1 MIVDVAVVEQSTGDY
16 GVTAG
21 YSTQDGILGEVSV
34 TERNFL
40 GRGQYVRAA
49 IGASGSGKTFD
60 FSFTEPRFMG
70 LKVSSGFDVYHHIAN
85 QTDNTLY
92 GVTTTGGQVRLGLPI
107 TEALSGNVF
116 LGGEHKS
123 FTADPDDSVVVADG
137 RVTNKI
143 FTGYNLNYS
152 TLDDAKHP
160 TTGIYAIFSQQY
172 DGLDFNYV
180 KTEAKGRY
188 FMPLGETGIV
198 ASVKAQAGIINN
210 LGDGAVDATESF
222 KEGQQLVRGF
232 ESGGYGP
239 RATNGEFL
247 GETQYAGLSA
257 EMQFPIPFLPESYG
271 LDGAVWADAAY
282 VDGVPSYRGSGTT
295 AGALDADSV
304 DNKFK
309 SSAGASVIWD
319 SPFGPLRGDFGYVLS
334 KATSDREQVFQITLQ
349 TLL

>member
-1 MIVDVAVVEQSTGDY
+1 
-16 GVTAG
+16 
-21 YSTQDGILGEVSV
+21 
-34 TERNFL
+34 
-40 GRGQYVRAA
+40 
-49 IGASGSGKTFD
+49 
-60 FSFTEPRFMG
+60 
-70 LKVSSGFDVYHHIAN
+70 
-85 QTDNTLY
+85 
-92 GVTTTGGQVRLGLPI
+92 VRLGLPI
-107 TEALSGNVF
+107 TDALSGNVF

-123 FTADPDDSVVVADG
+123 FTADPDNSAIINDG
-137 RVTNKI
+137 DTTNKI

-160 TTGIYAIFSQQY
+160 TTGLYAIFSQQY

-180 KTEAKGRY
+180 KTEGKARY
-188 FMPLGETGIV
+188 FMPVGETGIV

-239 RATNGEFL
+239 RTQAGGTYGGEYL

-257 EMQFPIPFLPESYG
+257 ELQFPIPFLPESYG

-282 VDGVPSYRGSGTT
+282 VDGVPSYKDSGSINV
-295 AGALDADSV
+295 DPKSV